1 MKRLLLCAFV
11 LALVGAA
18 VASID
23 GSTEVDDVDIVM
35 SSMPLTAGMQ

>member
-11 LALVGAA
+11 LAIVGAA

-23 GSTEVDDVDIVM
+23 GDIEADDIEIVT
-35 SSMPLTAGMQ
+35 SYMPLREAP